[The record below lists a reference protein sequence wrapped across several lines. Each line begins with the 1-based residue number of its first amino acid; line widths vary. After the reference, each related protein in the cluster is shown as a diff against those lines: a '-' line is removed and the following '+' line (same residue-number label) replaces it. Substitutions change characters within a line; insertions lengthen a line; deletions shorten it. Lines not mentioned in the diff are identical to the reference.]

1 MRKLTMIKFHFQN
14 RYTGKMKFIKLLF
27 VLLLSVSCKRD
38 TEFEVKSIKVNDGW
52 GYTIGINDKIIIKQS
67 VIPTVSTKRSFK
79 NEGDALKVGNLVL
92 ERIKQNLSPT
102 VAKKDLI
109 LLEISI

>member
-1 MRKLTMIKFHFQN
+1 
-14 RYTGKMKFIKLLF
+14 MKFLKIIIVFLF
-27 VLLLSVSCKRD
+27 FASCKNSA
-38 TEFEVKSIKVNDGW
+38 EFEVKSFKVNGGW
-52 GYTIGINDKIIIKQS
+52 GYTIGMNDKIIIKQT
-67 VIPTVSTKRSFK
+67 VIPTVSEKRSFK
-79 NEGDALKVGNLVL
+79 SEADALKVGNWVL

>member
-1 MRKLTMIKFHFQN
+1 
-14 RYTGKMKFIKLLF
+14 MKFLKII
-27 VLLLSVSCKRD
+27 VALLLLVSCQKNA
-38 TEFEVKSIKVNDGW
+38 EFEVKSFKVNAGW
-52 GYTIGINDKIIIKQS
+52 GYTIGMNDKIIIKQT
-67 VIPTVSTKRSFK
+67 VIPTVSAKRSFK
-79 NEGDALKVGNLVL
+79 SEVDALKVGNLVL

>member
-1 MRKLTMIKFHFQN
+1 
-14 RYTGKMKFIKLLF
+14 MKFIKL
-27 VLLLSVSCKRD
+27 VVALLLLASCQKKA
-38 TEFEVKSIKVNDGW
+38 EFEAKTFKVNSGW
-52 GYTIGINDKIIIKQS
+52 GYTIGTNDNIIIKQT
-67 VIPTVSTKRSFK
+67 VIPTVSEKRSFK
-79 NEGDALKVGNLVL
+79 SEADALKVGNWVL

>member
-1 MRKLTMIKFHFQN
+1 
-14 RYTGKMKFIKLLF
+14 MKFIKLLF
-27 VLLLSVSCKRD
+27 VFLFFVSCKSN
-38 TEFEVKSIKVNDGW
+38 TEFELKSFKVNAGW
-52 GYTIGINDKIIIKQS
+52 GYTIGIKDKTIIKQT
-67 VIPTVSTKRSFK
+67 VIPTVSAKRSFK
-79 NEGDALKVGNLVL
+79 SEADALKVGNLVL

>member
-1 MRKLTMIKFHFQN
+1 MINFEN
-14 RYTGKMKFIKLLF
+14 RYSNKMKFIKLLF
-27 VLLLSVSCKRD
+27 VFLFLVSCKNKA
-38 TEFEVKSIKVNDGW
+38 ELEVKSFKVNDGW
-52 GYTIGINDKIIIKQS
+52 GYTIGTNDKIMIKQT

-79 NEGDALKVGNLVL
+79 TEADALKVGNWVV

-109 LLEISI
+109 LLEISL

>member
-1 MRKLTMIKFHFQN
+1 
-14 RYTGKMKFIKLLF
+14 MKFLKIIV
-27 VLLLSVSCKRD
+27 VLLLLVSCKKPA
-38 TEFEVKSIKVNDGW
+38 EFEVKSIKVNDGW
-52 GYTIGINDKIIIKQS
+52 GYSIGMNDKIMIKQT
-67 VIPTVSTKRSFK
+67 VIPTVSAQRSFK
-79 NEGDALKVGNLVL
+79 SEADALKVGNWVL

>member
-1 MRKLTMIKFHFQN
+1 
-14 RYTGKMKFIKLLF
+14 MKFLKIIIVFLF
-27 VLLLSVSCKRD
+27 FASCKNNA
-38 TEFEVKSIKVNDGW
+38 EFEVKSFKVNDGW
-52 GYTIGINDKIIIKQS
+52 GYTIGMNDKIIIKQT
-67 VIPTVSTKRSFK
+67 VIPTVSEKRSFK
-79 NEGDALKVGNLVL
+79 SEADALKVGNWVL